1 METTT
6 DLLKK
11 VFARWGREWKGV
23 RMDLGILGSPE
34 RALGREVLE
43 DTQGQLFVLERLPL
57 PARGERE
64 KQAMNLQGLAA
75 AGLPQLL
82 PWLSPAPGTFGVAE
96 EGYFWQ
102 LRRWAPGIPLPRD
115 SYAQDAWRG
124 AAAAQFLLAMKDAA
138 QRRPDLPGNGG
149 RNFTLGHY
157 IGHLMEH
164 FQRMMPALVTDLTP
178 MLQELKEYFH
188 YEENTP
194 GRFGHGDFHPGNILW
209 GDQEIRAVI
218 DWEFCGQ
225 KPAAYDMA
233 NLLGCLG
240 MDEPAFLTGPMAMEF
255 LKCLQENDFLSKQD
269 LHFLPD
275 LTAALRF
282 AWMREWVARKDLPMI
297 TQELDFLW
305 LVLDNRELLRKKW
318 TLG

>member
-1 METTT
+1 MERMD
-6 DLLKK
+6 DLNK
-11 VFARWGREWKGV
+11 VLSRWGREGK
-23 RMDLGILGSPE
+23 RLRKDLRILGSPD
-34 RALGREVLE
+34 RAMGREVLE
-43 DTQGQLFVLERLPL
+43 DARGELLVVERLPL
-57 PARGERE
+57 PLREGRE
-64 KQAMNLQGLAA
+64 KQAMTLQGLAA
-75 AGLPQLL
+75 AGLSPLL
-82 PWLSPAPGTFGVAE
+82 PWLSPSPGSYGVVE
-96 EGYFWQ
+96 GGYFWQ
-102 LRRWAPGIPLPRD
+102 LRPWGQGVPLPRD
-115 SYAQDAWRG
+115 SYAQDGWRG
-124 AAAAQFLLAMKDAA
+124 AAAARFLLAMRAA
-138 QRRPDLPGNGG
+138 AEKRPDLPGNGG
-149 RNFTLGHY
+149 RVFSLGHY

-188 YEENTP
+188 YEENVTP
-194 GRFGHGDFHPGNILW
+194 RFCHGDFHPGNILW

-218 DWEFCGQ
+218 DWEFCGR

-240 MDEPAFLTGPMAMEF
+240 MDDPAFLTGPMALDF
-255 LKCLQENDFLSKQD
+255 LKCLQDADFLAPQD

-275 LTAALRF
+275 MMAALRF

-318 TLG
+318 TLR

>member
-1 METTT
+1 METL
-6 DLLKK
+6 DVLKK
-11 VFARWGREWKGV
+11 VLSRWGRELKCL

-34 RALGREVLE
+34 RAMGREVLE
-43 DTQGQLFVLERLPL
+43 DAQGKLLVVERLPL

-64 KQAMNLQGLAA
+64 KQAMNLQGLAS
-75 AGLPQLL
+75 AGMPHLL
-82 PWLSPAPGTFGVAE
+82 PWLSPTPGAFGVVE

-102 LRRWAPGIPLPRD
+102 LRPWAPGVPLPRD
-115 SYAQDAWRG
+115 SYAQDGWRG
-124 AAAAQFLLAMKDAA
+124 TAAARFLLALRTAA
-138 QRRPDLPGNGG
+138 EQRPDLPGNGG
-149 RNFTLGHY
+149 RIFTLEHY

-188 YEENTP
+188 YEDTAT

-209 GDQEIRAVI
+209 GDQELRAVI
-218 DWEFCGQ
+218 DWEFCGR
-225 KPAAYDMA
+225 KPPAYDMA

-240 MDEPAFLTGPMAMEF
+240 MDDPAFLTGPMALGF
-255 LKCLQENDFLSKQD
+255 LKCLQDADFLTPQD

-275 LTAALRF
+275 QMAALRF

-318 TLG
+318 TGL